1 MYVFYNAYEYAY
13 TLRHNYS
20 NNNTRYK
27 ADVGTIVTL
36 DMVTIYSIDRNIVH
50 HI

>member
-1 MYVFYNAYEYAY
+1 MSVFYNAYEYAY

-27 ADVGTIVTL
+27 SRRGYNYDLRYG
-36 DMVTIYSIDRNIVH
+36 DNILH
-50 HI
+50 